1 MTSTAQSLGVGDLT
15 LIYEPGLIR
24 RVTFGGVEV
33 VRMINAP
40 VRDANWATLPASIVD
55 STVEDDGD
63 KLRIEEHFTVA
74 DGALD
79 GHLVFEAEAGGR
91 LTADLSLT
99 AKEDVATNRAGFTL
113 LHPIAGVA
121 GARLTIRH
129 SDGSQEVTRFPDRIA
144 PGQPAF
150 DIAGL
155 SHSLDGVA
163 VDIAFEGEIFE
174 MEDQRNW
181 SDASFKTYCRPLARP
196 TPYTIAKGETVTQR
210 IAVTLKAKA
219 GATSRRGDRP
229 AAKSVSLPTVCLA
242 CEPDWLGPI
251 PAHTTPVLRFY
262 GPDGWTD
269 AHLRTF
275 ASGRDVD
282 VEIVVPDGV
291 DAKMMLSSI
300 KDRLDAAALR
310 AAHVI
315 ALPEAYLKSYQP
327 SGPWPSGRSPAD
339 CARAARQAFP
349 DASIGVGMLTHFTE
363 LNRHPPDLSL
373 GDYVT
378 FANSAIV
385 HAADDLSVWE
395 TLEALRDIFASG
407 RALSGDLPIR
417 LGLISIGMRTN
428 PHGAGLVANPNG
440 DRLAMAGDDP
450 RQAEAFAAAYA
461 VAAMA
466 LAAEAG
472 IEAITLAA
480 PAGRFGLAGK
490 DGPRPIAKAV
500 HALAALGDRV
510 QVERTRNACR
520 LSSSAGRI
528 TAHTEGVGKLEI
540 EGLEDA
546 DGR

>member
-1 MTSTAQSLGVGDLT
+1 MTSTAQCLGVGDLT
-15 LIYEPGLIR
+15 LLYEPGLIR

-33 VRMINAP
+33 LRMINAP
-40 VRDANWATLPASIVD
+40 LRDANWATLPASIVD
-55 STVEDDGD
+55 SSVDDD
-63 KLRIEEHFTVA
+63 RDRLRIKERFTVA
-74 DGALD
+74 DGALE
-79 GHLVFEAEAGGR
+79 GLLEFEAEASGR
-91 LTADLSLT
+91 LTASLSLT
-99 AKEDVATNRAGFTL
+99 AKDDVATNRAGFTL

-121 GARLTIRH
+121 GADLTVRH
-129 SDGSQEVTRFPDRIA
+129 SDSSQEVTQFPDRIA
-144 PGQPAF
+144 PAQPAF
-150 DIAGL
+150 DIVGL
-155 SHSLDGVA
+155 SYSLRGIL

-181 SDASFKTYCRPLARP
+181 SDASFKTYCRPLALP
-196 TPYTIAKGETVTQR
+196 TPYTIAAGETVTQR
-210 IAVTLKAKA
+210 IAVTLNAKA
-219 GATSRRGDRP
+219 GTTGHRGDRP
-229 AAKSVSLPTVCLA
+229 AAKSVSLPTIGLA
-242 CEPDWLGPI
+242 CEPDWLGPL
-251 PAHTTPVLRFY
+251 PARLTPVLRFY

-275 ASGRDVD
+275 ASGSDVD
-282 VEIVVPDGV
+282 VEIVVPDGA
-291 DAKMMLSSI
+291 DAKTVLSSI
-300 KDRLDAAALR
+300 KGRLDAATLH

-327 SGPWPSGRSPAD
+327 SGPWPSGLSPAG

-349 DASIGVGMLTHFTE
+349 DARIGVGMLTHFTE
-363 LNRHPPDLSL
+363 FNRHPPDLSL

-378 FANSAIV
+378 FGNSAIV

-395 TLEALRDIFASG
+395 TLETLPDIFASA

-428 PHGAGLVANPNG
+428 PYGAGLVVNPNG
-440 DRLAMAGDDP
+440 ERLAMTGDDP
-450 RQAEAFAAAYA
+450 RQAETFAAAYA

-472 IEAITLAA
+472 VEAITLAA

-500 HALAALGDRV
+500 RALTALGDRI
-510 QVERTRNACR
+510 QVERTHDSVS
-520 LSSSAGRI
+520 LSSAAGRI
-528 TAHTEGVGKLEI
+528 TAHTEGAGKLEI
-540 EGLEDA
+540 DGLEDA

>member
-1 MTSTAQSLGVGDLT
+1 VTSTAQSLGVGDLA
-15 LIYEPGLIR
+15 LFYEPGLIR

-40 VRDANWATLPASIVD
+40 VRDANWATLPAMIVD
-55 STVEDDGD
+55 STVEDDRD
-63 KLRIEEHFTVA
+63 RLRIEERFTVA

-79 GHLVFEAEAGGR
+79 GRLVFEAEAVGR

-99 AKEDVATNRAGFTL
+99 AKDDVATNRAGFTL

-121 GARLTIRH
+121 GADLTIRH
-129 SDGSQEVTRFPDRIA
+129 GDGSQEVTRFPDRIA

-150 DIAGL
+150 DIVGL
-155 SHSLDGVA
+155 SHSMDSVA
-163 VDIAFEGEIFE
+163 VDIAFEGEVFE

-229 AAKSVSLPTVCLA
+229 AAKSVSLPTIGLA
-242 CEPDWLGPI
+242 CEPDWLGLN
-251 PAHTTPVLRFY
+251 PARLTPVLRFY

-269 AHLRTF
+269 AHLRKF
-275 ASGRDVD
+275 ESHSDID
-282 VEIVVPDGV
+282 VEIVVPDGA
-291 DAKMMLSSI
+291 DAKTVLSSI
-300 KDRLDAAALR
+300 KGRLDAAALR

-327 SGPWPSGRSPAD
+327 SGPWPSGLSPAE

-349 DASIGVGMLTHFTE
+349 DARIGVGMLTHFTE
-363 LNRHPPDLSL
+363 FNRHPPDLSL

-378 FANSAIV
+378 FGNSAIV

-395 TLEALRDIFASG
+395 TLEALPDIFASA
-407 RALSGDLPIR
+407 RALSGDLPLR

-428 PHGAGLVANPNG
+428 PYGAGLVSNPNG
-440 DRLAMAGDDP
+440 ERLAMTGDDP
-450 RQAEAFAAAYA
+450 RQAETFAAAYA
-461 VAAMA
+461 VAAIA

-472 IEAITLAA
+472 VEAITLAA
-480 PAGRFGLAGK
+480 PAGRFGLDGK
-490 DGPRPIAKAV
+490 AGPRPIAEAV
-500 HALAALGDRV
+500 RALTAFGGLV
-510 QVERTRNACR
+510 QVERTQGRCS

-528 TAHTEGVGKLEI
+528 TAHTEGAGKLEI
-540 EGLEDA
+540 EGLGDA